1 MTGKLTLGF
10 DCLRTAQTSQA
21 NMTISKTIDVSICI
35 VNWNTKELLRDC
47 LNSIK
52 ERTAGLTCEIII
64 VDNDSRDESVQMV
77 KSDYPEC
84 LIVERKENLGFAR
97 GNNEAVKNASG
108 KYIFYLNPDTEL
120 ITNAIYGMFI
130 FLEKNADFGAV
141 GCKLVTSDG
150 EIQFTCARTFPTP
163 FNQFS
168 LLAMLNR
175 LFPRSRQLSTVEMEY
190 WDHTDSREIDCLSGA
205 CIMARKHIIDGLN
218 GFDDAFFM
226 YAEDV
231 DLCYRI
237 RSEGWKIY
245 YLAEERIFHHEGAS
259 SKKKA
264 NRHFSAIMQRVSNC
278 YFFTKHFGRIKA
290 LKYRAAV
297 AAGSII
303 RLFVLMFLTP
313 ILVKTNPE
321 KVSTDSFPK
330 YWNLFLWALGLRN
343 IHR

>member
-1 MTGKLTLGF
+1 
-10 DCLRTAQTSQA
+10 
-21 NMTISKTIDVSICI
+21 MTISKPIDVSICI
-35 VNWNTKELLRDC
+35 VNWNTKELLRQC

-52 ERTAGLTCEIII
+52 ERTAGLTYETII

-77 KSDYPEC
+77 KLDYPEC
-84 LIVERKENLGFAR
+84 LIIESKENLGFAK
-97 GNNEAVKNASG
+97 GNNEAVKGASG

-120 ITNAIYGMFI
+120 ITNAIYGMFFI
-130 FLEKNADFGAV
+130 LEKHADIGAV
-141 GCKLVTSDG
+141 GCQLVTSVG
-150 EIQFTCARTFPTP
+150 QIQYTCARTFPSP
-163 FNQFS
+163 LNQFS
-168 LLAMLNR
+168 LLVMLNK
-175 LFPRSRQLSTVEMEY
+175 LFPRSRQLSTAEMEY

-218 GFDDAFFM
+218 GFDEAFFM

-237 RSEGWKIY
+237 RSEGWKIH

-259 SKKKA
+259 SKKRA
-264 NRHFSAIMQRVSNC
+264 NRHFSAIMQRASNY
-278 YFFTKHFGRIKA
+278 YFLTKHFGRIQA
-290 LKYRAAV
+290 LKYRVAV
-297 AAGSII
+297 AVGSII
-303 RLFVLMFLTP
+303 RLCVLMFLAP
-313 ILVKTNPE
+313 ILIKTNPE

>member
-1 MTGKLTLGF
+1 
-10 DCLRTAQTSQA
+10 
-21 NMTISKTIDVSICI
+21 MTISKPIDVSICI
-35 VNWNTKELLRDC
+35 VNWNTKELLRQC

-52 ERTAGLTCEIII
+52 ERTAGLTYETII

-77 KSDYPEC
+77 KLDYPEC
-84 LIVERKENLGFAR
+84 LIIESKENLGFAK
-97 GNNEAVKNASG
+97 GNNEAVKGASG

-120 ITNAIYGMFI
+120 ITNAIYGMFFI
-130 FLEKNADFGAV
+130 LEKHADIGAV
-141 GCKLVTSDG
+141 GCQLVTSAG
-150 EIQFTCARTFPTP
+150 QIQYTCARTFPSP
-163 FNQFS
+163 LNQFS
-168 LLAMLNR
+168 LLVMLNK
-175 LFPRSRQLSTVEMEY
+175 LFPRSRQLSTAEMEY

-218 GFDDAFFM
+218 GFDEAFFM

-237 RSEGWKIY
+237 RSEGWKIH

-259 SKKKA
+259 SKKRA
-264 NRHFSAIMQRVSNC
+264 NRHFSAIMQRASNY
-278 YFFTKHFGRIKA
+278 YFLTKHFGRIQA
-290 LKYRAAV
+290 LKYRVAV
-297 AAGSII
+297 AVGSII
-303 RLFVLMFLTP
+303 RLCVLMFLAP
-313 ILVKTNPE
+313 ILIKTNPE